1 MAPVD
6 GRSLV
11 FRDRRPDQHGV
22 SVQASGVVPMY
33 ARRAD
38 GATLTASGTPLPEPL
53 PPWLLV
59 ELGGRWGKP
68 RAA

>member
-22 SVQASGVVPMY
+22 SVQATGTVPLF

-38 GATLTASGTPLPEPL
+38 GATLTASGTPLPELMPA
-53 PPWLLV
+53 WLAS
-59 ELGGRWGKP
+59 ELGGRYGKR
-68 RAA
+68 RA